1 MAELFALAGSRRVHA
16 DRVRRSGID
25 LSRTAWDVL
34 ARVERYGPVSVTR
47 LAEQTGLSLASTSR
61 TLRDLATQGLVERA
75 ADPADGR
82 VARFACTRDGRA
94 VGRRFRAA
102 IEAELV
108 AVLDQWSGRDRDRFA
123 RDLARLVEDMRSV
136 EGL

>member
-16 DRVRRSGID
+16 DRVRRSGVE

-61 TLRDLATQGLVERA
+61 TLRDLETQDLVERA
-75 ADPADGR
+75 ADPTDGR
-82 VARFACTRDGRA
+82 VARFACSRNGRTA
-94 VGRRFRAA
+94 ARRFRKA
-102 IEAELV
+102 IEVELT
-108 AVLDQWSGRDRDRFA
+108 AVLGAWPSRDRARFA
-123 RDLARLVEDMRSV
+123 TDLARLVTDMRKV
-136 EGL
+136 GPL